1 MVCVI
6 PYKVHMYAVLILRSS
21 RSRVDPHGHGAAV
34 GAYTAHGPEAEF
46 PLASTSGD
54 HNDHGHSDPEKVAK
68 GSPASHAHSAMGDSK
83 QASPLS
89 DENAMAQL
97 IGVAILEFGVILHR
111 HVLCFRVSAY
121 YSTYR

>member
-1 MVCVI
+1 
-6 PYKVHMYAVLILRSS
+6 
-21 RSRVDPHGHGAAV
+21 V

-46 PLASTSGD
+46 ALAPTSHD
-54 HNDHGHSDPEKVAK
+54 HNEHGHSDPEKVAK
-68 GSPASHAHSAMGDSK
+68 DSPTSHAHSPMGDSK
-83 QASPLS
+83 QELLLS

-111 HVLCFRVSAY
+111 HVLCFHGSAY

>member
-1 MVCVI
+1 M
-6 PYKVHMYAVLILRSS
+6 
-21 RSRVDPHGHGAAV
+21 

-46 PLASTSGD
+46 APAPPSRD
-54 HNDHGHSDPEKVAK
+54 HNDHGHSDPEKAAK
-68 GSPASHAHSAMGDSK
+68 DSPASHAHSPVGDSK
-83 QASPLS
+83 QELLLS

-111 HVLCFRVSAY
+111 YVLGSRGSAY

>member
-1 MVCVI
+1 
-6 PYKVHMYAVLILRSS
+6 
-21 RSRVDPHGHGAAV
+21 V

-46 PLASTSGD
+46 ALATTSHD
-54 HNDHGHSDPEKVAK
+54 HNDHGHSDLEKVAK
-68 GSPASHAHSAMGDSK
+68 DSPASHAHSDVSDSK

-111 HVLCFRVSAY
+111 HVLYFRGSTY